1 MTSPASPP
9 RFKERISVPLV
20 QILRVYVALITSL
33 VMGLTVLAAYLQQ
46 SADAGHQRQRVLLRL
61 VSEITSQA
69 GEISALATSPLLW
82 TGLTDSQGREVY
94 LSPLLER
101 FNRGGA
107 RRFYVLDY
115 RGRVFISPNS
125 EAPDVAPAIASDPA
139 VKAAVEQMRDGFGIR
154 ATAGSLPQIF
164 LIHRILNPN
173 TDGAVGYIVAVID
186 APKALSLLRLESDVA
201 LSLAIG
207 ESALTPEPNGRWLI
221 GGEAAAMASEGEMD
235 VPVRV
240 WVGRPI
246 YSAAIFVLAG
256 LVVALLLGWWIIERV
271 KAWADRFATATTERL
286 DRLLLECQQIL
297 EGKRL
302 AAVESGPDDEL
313 SQVTRAL
320 NAMLVK
326 QRRFT
331 DELRTTAQVFET
343 AAEGI
348 MVTDSDGR
356 IVEANAALL
365 AMTGYTRADLLGR
378 PAGTLYRKAQDLDV
392 GRQMAASL
400 SETGRWSGET
410 IFLGRSDQL
419 IPASV
424 ALSRIQNE
432 EGEVLGNVAVI
443 TDISRLKRVEHQLR
457 DLANRDALTGL
468 FNFRH
473 MSEQAERELQ
483 NARDPTQP
491 RRYAVVFL
499 DLDHFKAVN
508 DELGHDA
515 GDAVVKSLAAHLAE
529 RLPPGHLLCR
539 RSGDEFVA
547 MIERSGED
555 DEALTQM
562 LTRLT
567 PLDVSTGAG
576 LVRVTATIGVSRFPE
591 DAAQWHDLQICADVA
606 MNEAKQDRR
615 GSLAWYDESI
625 GHRLYRRRQIQ
636 GRLREAIDNNAFEV
650 HYQPEVDLRT
660 GRVIGLEALAR
671 WDDPELGRVSP
682 NEFIAAAE
690 EGRMMDV
697 FTLCI
702 AQKVLQDKPRLQAR
716 FPNAVVAF
724 NASPQVFRRSRLLDF
739 LSDWSLREPGILE
752 GLEIE
757 LTETEI
763 SRSNLS
769 LQTQM
774 QALVGLGVRLAIDDF
789 GTGYSSLSRLTQ
801 FPISRLKIDRSF
813 VQGME
818 RARELRI
825 ARLII
830 DLAKALN
837 LEVTAEGVETV
848 EQREALLRIGCHRGQ
863 GWLFAGAM
871 PASELLARA
880 KPVTFPTE

>member
-20 QILRVYVALITSL
+20 QILGVYVALITCL

-46 SADAGHQRQRVLLRL
+46 SADAGYQRQRVLTRL

-94 LSPLLER
+94 LAPLLER

-115 RGRVFISPNS
+115 RGRVFISPS
-125 EAPDVAPAIASDPA
+125 AESPDVAPAIASDP
-139 VKAAVEQMRDGFGIR
+139 VVIAAVDQMRDGFGLR
-154 ATAGSLPQIF
+154 TPVGGMPQV
-164 LIHRILNPN
+164 LLVHRILNPN

-186 APKALSLLRLESDVA
+186 VPKALSLLRLESDVA

-207 ESALTPEPNGRWLI
+207 ESALTPEPDGRWLI
-221 GGEAAAMASEGEMD
+221 GGEAAATASEGDMD

-246 YSAAIFVLAG
+246 YSAALYVLAG
-256 LVVALLLGWWIIERV
+256 LLVALLLAWWIIQRV
-271 KAWADRFATATTERL
+271 KGWADRFATATTERL
-286 DRLLLECQQIL
+286 DRLLFECQAIL
-297 EGKRL
+297 ENKQIT
-302 AAVESGPDDEL
+302 AVEPGPDDEL

-348 MVTDSDGR
+348 LVTDPDGR
-356 IVEANAALL
+356 IVQANAALL
-365 AMTGYTRADLLGR
+365 AMTGYTRDDLLGR
-378 PAGTLYRKAQDLDV
+378 PAGTLYRRAQELDV

-410 IFLGRSDQL
+410 IFLGRSGQL

-443 TDISRLKRVEHQLR
+443 TDISRLKKVEHQLR

-468 FNFRH
+468 PNFRH
-473 MSEQAERELQ
+473 MSEQVQLVLQ
-483 NARDPTQP
+483 DATAQS
-491 RRYAVVFL
+491 RRWAVVFL
-499 DLDHFKAVN
+499 DLDHFKSVN
-508 DELGHDA
+508 DDLGHDA
-515 GDAVVKSLAAHLAE
+515 GDTVVKGLAAHLQQ
-529 RLPPGHLLCR
+529 RLPAGHLLCR
-539 RSGDEFVA
+539 RSGDEFIA

-555 DEALTQM
+555 DDTLTQM

-567 PLDVSTGAG
+567 PLEVSTEAG

-591 DAAQWHDLQICADVA
+591 DAANWHDLQICADVA
-606 MNEAKQDRR
+606 MNEAKQERR
-615 GSLAWYDESI
+615 GSLVWYDERI

-636 GRLREAIDNNAFEV
+636 GRLAEAIENSAFSV

-660 GRVIGLEALAR
+660 GGVIGFEALAR

-682 NEFIAAAE
+682 AEFIAAAE
-690 EGRMMDV
+690 EGRMMDA

-702 AQKVLQDKPRLQAR
+702 AQKVLEDKPRLQAR

-818 RARELRI
+818 RTRELRI

-863 GWLFAGAM
+863 GWLFARAM
-871 PASELLARA
+871 PASELLASDM
-880 KPVTFPTE
+880 PVTFPTE

>member
-20 QILRVYVALITSL
+20 QILGVYVALITCL

-46 SADAGHQRQRVLLRL
+46 SAEAGYQRQRVLTRL

-69 GEISALATSPLLW
+69 SEISALATSPLLW
-82 TGLTDSQGREVY
+82 TGLTDSQGREAY
-94 LSPLLER
+94 LAPLLER
-101 FNRGGA
+101 FNRAGA

-115 RGRVFISPNS
+115 RGRVFIAPNTEPAS
-125 EAPDVAPAIASDPA
+125 IASAIASDS
-139 VKAAVEQMRDGFGIR
+139 VVVAAVNQASDGFGLR
-154 ATAGSLPQIF
+154 ATAGGVPQV
-164 LIHRILNPN
+164 LLVHRILNPN

-186 APKALSLLRLESDVA
+186 VPKALSLLRLESDVA

-207 ESALTPEPNGRWLI
+207 QSALTPEPDGRWLI
-221 GGEAAAMASEGEMD
+221 GGEAAATASEGEMD

-246 YSAAIFVLAG
+246 YSAALYVLAG
-256 LVVALLLGWWIIERV
+256 LLVALLLGWWIIQRV

-286 DRLLLECQQIL
+286 DRLLLECQAIL
-297 EGKRL
+297 ENKQIT
-302 AAVESGPDDEL
+302 AVEPGPDDEL

-348 MVTDSDGR
+348 LVTDPDGR
-356 IVEANAALL
+356 IVQANAALL
-365 AMTGYTRADLLGR
+365 AMTGYTRDDLLGR
-378 PAGTLYRKAQDLDV
+378 PAGTLYRRAQELDV

-410 IFLGRSDQL
+410 IFLGRSGQL

-443 TDISRLKRVEHQLR
+443 TDISRLKKVEHQLR

-468 FNFRH
+468 PNFRH
-473 MSEQAERELQ
+473 MSEQVQLVLQ
-483 NARDPTQP
+483 DATAQS
-491 RRYAVVFL
+491 RRWAVVFL
-499 DLDHFKAVN
+499 DLDHFKSVN
-508 DELGHDA
+508 DDLGHDA
-515 GDAVVKSLAAHLAE
+515 GDTVVKGLAAHLQQ
-529 RLPPGHLLCR
+529 RLPAGHLLCR
-539 RSGDEFVA
+539 RSGDEFIA

-555 DEALTQM
+555 DDTLTQM

-567 PLDVSTGAG
+567 PLEVSTEAG
-576 LVRVTATIGVSRFPE
+576 LVRVTVTLGVSRFPE
-591 DAAQWHDLQICADVA
+591 DAANWHDLQICADVA
-606 MNEAKQDRR
+606 MNEAKQERR
-615 GSLAWYDESI
+615 GSLVWYDERI

-636 GRLREAIDNNAFEV
+636 GRLAEAIENSAFSV

-660 GRVIGLEALAR
+660 GGVIGFEALAR
-671 WDDPELGRVSP
+671 WDDPELGRISP
-682 NEFIAAAE
+682 AEFIAAAE
-690 EGRMMDV
+690 EGRMMDA

-702 AQKVLQDKPRLQAR
+702 AQKVLEDKPRLQAR

-818 RARELRI
+818 RTRELRI

-837 LEVTAEGVETV
+837 LDVTAEGVETV

-863 GWLFAGAM
+863 GWLFARAM
-871 PASELLARA
+871 PASELLASDM
-880 KPVTFPTE
+880 PVTFPTE

>member
-20 QILRVYVALITSL
+20 QILGVYVALITCL

-46 SADAGHQRQRVLLRL
+46 SADVGHQRQRVLTRL
-61 VSEITSQA
+61 VAEITSQA
-69 GEISALATSPLLW
+69 SEISALATSPLLW

-107 RRFYVLDY
+107 RRLYVLDY
-115 RGRVFISPNS
+115 RGRVFIAPNTEPAS
-125 EAPDVAPAIASDPA
+125 IASAIASDS
-139 VKAAVEQMRDGFGIR
+139 VVVAAVDQGSDGFGLR
-154 ATAGSLPQIF
+154 ATAGGVPQI
-164 LIHRILNPN
+164 LLVHRILNPN

-186 APKALSLLRLESDVA
+186 VPKALSLLRLEPDVA

-207 ESALTPEPNGRWLI
+207 QSALTPEPDGRWLI
-221 GGEAAAMASEGEMD
+221 GGEASATASEGEMS

-246 YSAAIFVLAG
+246 YSAALYVLAG
-256 LVVALLLGWWIIERV
+256 LLVALLLGWWIIQRV

-286 DRLLLECQQIL
+286 DRLLLECQAIL

-302 AAVESGPDDEL
+302 TAVEPGPDDEL

-348 MVTDSDGR
+348 LVTEPDGR
-356 IVEANAALL
+356 IVQANAALL
-365 AMTGYTRADLLGR
+365 AMTGYPRVDLLGK
-378 PAGTLYRKAQDLDV
+378 PSGILYRKAQDLEI
-392 GRQMAASL
+392 GLQMAASL
-400 SETGRWSGET
+400 SQTGRWSGET
-410 IFLGRSDQL
+410 TFLGRSGEL
-419 IPASV
+419 IHASV
-424 ALSRIQNE
+424 ALSRIQND

-443 TDISRLKRVEHQLR
+443 TDISRLKKVEHQLR

-468 FNFRH
+468 PNFLY
-473 MSEQAERELQ
+473 MSEQVQLALQ
-483 NARDPTQP
+483 DATAQS
-491 RRYAVVFL
+491 RRWAVVFL
-499 DLDHFKAVN
+499 DLDHFKSVN
-508 DELGHDA
+508 DDLGHDA
-515 GDAVVKSLAAHLAE
+515 GDTVVKSLAAHLQQ
-529 RLPPGHLLCR
+529 RLPAGHLLCR
-539 RSGDEFVA
+539 RSGDEFIA

-555 DEALTQM
+555 DDTLTQM
-562 LTRLT
+562 LNRLT
-567 PLDVSTGAG
+567 PLEVSTEAG

-591 DAAQWHDLQICADVA
+591 DAANWHDLQICADVA
-606 MNEAKQDRR
+606 MNEAKQERR
-615 GSLAWYDESI
+615 GSLVWYDERI

-636 GRLREAIDNNAFEV
+636 GRLAEAIENSAFSV

-660 GRVIGLEALAR
+660 GRVIGFEALAR

-682 NEFIAAAE
+682 AEFIAAAE
-690 EGRMMDV
+690 EGRMMDA

-702 AQKVLQDKPRLQAR
+702 AQKVLEDKPRLQAR
-716 FPNAVVAF
+716 FPKVVVAF

-763 SRSNLS
+763 SRSDFS

-818 RARELRI
+818 RTRELRI
-825 ARLII
+825 ARLIV

-837 LEVTAEGVETV
+837 LEVIAEGVETV

-863 GWLFAGAM
+863 GWLFARAM
-871 PASELLARA
+871 PVSELLASD
-880 KPVTFPTE
+880 KPVTFPAE